1 MVYRIAKFF
10 TPFFQ
15 TLFVKKGTG
24 LENIPKKG
32 PFILAANH
40 QCHLDGIILG
50 MYVVQRTNQKIHF
63 LAKKEFT
70 GYFGKKIEQL
80 VYANWAAVLFVEKE
94 GTKGKGQKAIA
105 IASKVLD
112 KGEIIGI
119 FPEGT
124 RTYDGSL
131 LEGRTGIVRII
142 FGAKKEIPIVPVGIR
157 DAWKMLPRNK
167 IIPRLWKA
175 RMSIKIGKPF
185 YITKLKKKKVTK
197 KLLRTATT
205 LIMKKIAKEVNISYG
220 Y

>member
-1 MVYRIAKFF
+1 MVYPIAKLFI
-10 TPFFQ
+10 PILQ
-15 TLFVKKGTG
+15 AVFVKKITG
-24 LENIPKKG
+24 LENIPRKG

-40 QCHLDGIILG
+40 QSHLDGIILG
-50 MYVVQRTNQKIHF
+50 MYVVQRTDQKVHF

-70 GYFGKKIEQL
+70 GYFGKTIEKW
-80 VYANWAAVLFVEKE
+80 VYTKWVEVLYVEKE

-105 IASKVLD
+105 KATTILN
-112 KGEIIGI
+112 KGAIMGI
-119 FPEGT
+119 FPEGS

-142 FGAKKEIPIVPVGIR
+142 LGAKKEIPVIPVGIR
-157 DAWKMLPRNK
+157 DTYKMLPRNK

-185 YITKLKKKKVTK
+185 YITKFKKKKVTK

-205 LIMKKIAKEVNISYG
+205 LIMKKIAKEVNLSYE